1 MLEPPSTSLK
11 PERDRRRVGEE
22 GGDLPMGSQ
31 VPLCSATTGGT
42 GD

>member
-1 MLEPPSTSLK
+1 MLEPQSTSLMS
-11 PERDRRRVGEE
+11 EGDRVRVGEE

>member
-1 MLEPPSTSLK
+1 MLEPQSPSLV
-11 PERDRRRVGEE
+11 PEGDRMRVGEE

-31 VPLCSATTGGT
+31 APLCSATTGGT